1 MSPERNPILSDSI
14 SDSAL
19 LDAYRTSGGSRSAL
33 ETLLTRHE
41 GRLFATCMRMVGD
54 RETARDLAQETLVR
68 VIGAIDSFDGRA
80 QFTTWMTRIAMNCCI
95 SHLRKEKHRRAASLE
110 ASVGGAS
117 SLRERL
123 ESTEPEPA
131 RGVQHDEDLQR
142 LTLAMLQLT
151 PDQRAVLVL
160 RDVHGAAERDIAR
173 TLNIAA
179 GTVKSRLFRAR
190 SALRAA
196 MVELENPGESPERK
210 QN

>member
-1 MSPERNPILSDSI
+1 M

-19 LDAYRTSGGSRSAL
+19 LDAYRAAGSSRSAL

-41 GRLFATCMRMVGD
+41 GRLFATCMRMVND

-95 SHLRKEKHRRAASLE
+95 SHLRKEKHRRATSLE
-110 ASVGGAS
+110 APIGEAS
-117 SLRERL
+117 SLRQRL
-123 ESTEPEPA
+123 ESTEPGPA
-131 RGVQHDEDLQR
+131 SGVQLDEDLQR
-142 LTLAMLQLT
+142 LRLAMQQLSA
-151 PDQRAVLVL
+151 DQRAVLVL

-190 SALRAA
+190 LALRAA

-210 QN
+210 RN

>member
-1 MSPERNPILSDSI
+1 MSDA
-14 SDSAL
+14 AL
-19 LDAYRTSGGSRSAL
+19 LDAYRAADRASGGSRSAL

-80 QFTTWMTRIAMNCCI
+80 QLTTWMTRIAMNCCI
-95 SHLRKEKHRRAASLE
+95 SHLRKEKHRRSASLE
-110 ASVGGAS
+110 APRGEAP
-117 SLRERL
+117 SLRQRL
-123 ESTEPEPA
+123 ESAEPGPMS
-131 RGVQHDEDLQR
+131 RVQHDEDLHRLSLAMQR
-142 LTLAMLQLT
+142 LS
-151 PDQRAVLVL
+151 PEQRAILIL
-160 RDVHGAAERDIAR
+160 RDVHSNAERDIAR

-196 MVELENPGESPERK
+196 MVELENPGTTPARK
-210 QN
+210 RS